1 MSSSEVALRRPK
13 RKRSRKA
20 RTAVVSSDESSLEDS
35 IPNTSKPQSPT
46 SSPSSSDTE
55 KDDDDDHLQGY
66 IEKDESRFDEEES
79 NENVLDIDD
88 NDSDELQP
96 PLISLPKQSKSS
108 TEMPAKTWV
117 DGPINSMRPE
127 DLAPIL
133 DEKLKK
139 QFHTLYMQCLTENF
153 EDELDHIR
161 QNDVR
166 LAEDTSTSQATGRMS
181 LLVDA
186 LSFGSEALMKSRA
199 SSHHV
204 ALALPKDT
212 DI

>member
-1 MSSSEVALRRPK
+1 
-13 RKRSRKA
+13 
-20 RTAVVSSDESSLEDS
+20 
-35 IPNTSKPQSPT
+35 
-46 SSPSSSDTE
+46 
-55 KDDDDDHLQGY
+55 
-66 IEKDESRFDEEES
+66 
-79 NENVLDIDD
+79 
-88 NDSDELQP
+88 
-96 PLISLPKQSKSS
+96 
-108 TEMPAKTWV
+108 MPAKTCV
-117 DGPINSMRPE
+117 DVPINSMRPE

-133 DEKLKK
+133 DEKLYK

>member
-1 MSSSEVALRRPK
+1 
-13 RKRSRKA
+13 
-20 RTAVVSSDESSLEDS
+20 
-35 IPNTSKPQSPT
+35 
-46 SSPSSSDTE
+46 
-55 KDDDDDHLQGY
+55 LQGY

-139 QFHTLYMQCLTENF
+139 QFHTLYMQCLTEDF

>member
-1 MSSSEVALRRPK
+1 
-13 RKRSRKA
+13 
-20 RTAVVSSDESSLEDS
+20 
-35 IPNTSKPQSPT
+35 
-46 SSPSSSDTE
+46 
-55 KDDDDDHLQGY
+55 
-66 IEKDESRFDEEES
+66 
-79 NENVLDIDD
+79 
-88 NDSDELQP
+88 
-96 PLISLPKQSKSS
+96 
-108 TEMPAKTWV
+108 
-117 DGPINSMRPE
+117 MRPE

-186 LSFGSEALMKSRA
+186 LSFGSEVLTKSRA